1 MADWKFL
8 NVLHMSYG
16 FKGTILDGIADKYLV
31 FPTEEDCVKLC
42 EEAHE
47 ILKNHYETMYR
58 DDKESLA
65 KVQDIL
71 KNKPKLAERHISSP
85 HMTTVV
91 QPSKYDPDGHNGW
104 LFGNVIWNYKRL
116 QKLDDEIIEKKA
128 LELMKAQL
136 EEQKRLLKSH
146 QHVDC
151 SKCPTC
157 NK

>member
-8 NVLHMSYG
+8 NVLQMSYG
-16 FKGTILDGIADKYLV
+16 FKGTILDGVADKYLV

-47 ILKNHYETMYR
+47 ILKNHYETIYR

-65 KVQDIL
+65 KVQKIL
-71 KNKPKLAERHISSP
+71 ENKPKLNRINPSSYGNY
-85 HMTTVV
+85 HT
-91 QPSKYDPDGHNGW
+91 PSRYDQHGNSQM
-104 LFGNVIWNYKRL
+104 FGNIIWHYKLL
-116 QKLDDEIIEKKA
+116 QKIDDEIIEKKA

>member
-8 NVLHMSYG
+8 NVLQMSYG
-16 FKGTILDGIADKYLV
+16 FKGTILDGVADKYLV

-47 ILKNHYETMYR
+47 ILKNHYETVYR

-71 KNKPKLAERHISSP
+71 KNNKEFLDKTFKNINMSSRNIVSDF
-85 HMTTVV
+85 T
-91 QPSKYDPDGHNGW
+91 YGYA
-104 LFGNVIWNYKRL
+104 FGNFIWNYKRL

-136 EEQKRLLKSH
+136 EEQKKLLKSQ
-146 QHVDC
+146 QHVEC
-151 SKCPTC
+151 STCPTC